1 MTVRLQSVCTPVS
14 FRECR
19 FQPRDMGTMV
29 LVVNYESLHLELEPA
44 KLRSLNQCVIARVQ
58 YLQFKF
64 GTSVK
69 CML

>member
-1 MTVRLQSVCTPVS
+1 
-14 FRECR
+14 
-19 FQPRDMGTMV
+19 MGAMV

-69 CML
+69 SML